1 MYVEPVGNACAARI
15 IDMNLAVPL
24 SSESIAAIRA
34 AWLKHPVLIFPKQN
48 IDEEALERFA
58 IAMGGLYRDPFLA
71 PISRRNHITAIRRE
85 ADELSPI
92 FAENW
97 HSDWSFEEVPPAGT
111 CLFAIEVPPIGGDT
125 LFANQ
130 QGAWDELPEERKA
143 QLIDKIAVHSASHG
157 FSRTG
162 LYGDKDRGRSMNIR
176 FGDTALVTRN
186 HPLIVRHPESGRLAF
201 FSTWGYITGIEGMK
215 ANAAAHL
222 LLGLQRWQI
231 QDRFV
236 YRHRW
241 ERGMLVLWDNRSVVH
256 RATGGYEG
264 HRRLLHRIT
273 IADPSGS
280 KPSQAPPDGL
290 AHTTS

>member
-1 MYVEPVGNACAARI
+1 MHVELVGNACGARI
-15 IDMNLAVPL
+15 SDVNLAASL
-24 SSESIAAIRA
+24 SPESIAAIRA
-34 AWLKHPVLIFPKQN
+34 AWLRHPILIFPNQN
-48 IDEEALERFA
+48 MDKKALERFA
-58 IAMGGLYRDPFLA
+58 VAMGGLYRDPFLA
-71 PISRRNHITAIRRE
+71 PISGHDHITAIRRE
-85 ADELSPI
+85 ADERSPI
-92 FAENW
+92 FADTW

-130 QGAWDELPEERKA
+130 QSAWEEIPEERKA
-143 QLIDKIAVHSASHG
+143 QLIDKIAVHSASRG
-157 FSRTG
+157 FSRAG
-162 LYGDKDRGRSMNIR
+162 LYGDKDRGRSMNMR
-176 FGDTALVTRN
+176 FSDTALATRN
-186 HPLIVRHPESGRLAF
+186 HPLIIRHPESGRLAF

-222 LLGLQRWQI
+222 LLSLQKWQV

-236 YRHRW
+236 YRHHW
-241 ERGMLVLWDNRSVVH
+241 EPGMLVLWDNRSVLH
-256 RATGGYEG
+256 RATGGYDG

-280 KPSQAPPDGL
+280 GPSQAPPDRL